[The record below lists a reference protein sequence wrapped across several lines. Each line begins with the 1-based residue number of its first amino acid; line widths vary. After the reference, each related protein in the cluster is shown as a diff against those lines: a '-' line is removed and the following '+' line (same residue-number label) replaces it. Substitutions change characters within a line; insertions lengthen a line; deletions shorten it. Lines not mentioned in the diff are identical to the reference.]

1 MLQCTPTA
9 AATLD
14 EVRRRNDLPDSYGI
28 RVATTRSSEGD
39 IALSISFTDAPF
51 EGDQVTQQHGAT
63 LMVAP
68 EISDQ
73 LDDMVLDVVP
83 DPSANGD
90 SSPQLV
96 LRPSESDESGGV

>member
-14 EVRRRNDLPDSYGI
+14 EVRRQNDLPEGFGI
-28 RVATTRSSEGD
+28 RVAPTRSSEGE
-39 IALSISFTDAPF
+39 IGLSISFAEAPI
-51 EGDQVTQQHGAT
+51 EGDQVTHQHGAT

-73 LDDMVLDVVP
+73 LDEMVLDVVP
-83 DPSANGD
+83 DPTANGD
-90 SSPQLV
+90 ASPQLV
-96 LRPSESDESGGV
+96 LRPSEAG